1 MLVQSERGEY
11 RKWKII
17 EETILLSNENN
28 RCVVNW
34 IMEMWMAMASEDD
47 ETNSMSAAGLSAGC
61 W

>member
-28 RCVVNW
+28 RCVVN
-34 IMEMWMAMASEDD
+34 
-47 ETNSMSAAGLSAGC
+47 
-61 W
+61 